1 MGIDSWWMLKRLLSL
16 SSSFKKW
23 LPPEKLKLTLHENS
37 YSGKQI
43 ALFSLLS
50 FWHYLSIVLLNVTQS
65 NKLSNGS
72 YQSRSLYLSISD
84 TFLRTIC
91 WWRSFLGSFV
101 LKKFLCHL
109 LLSKL
114 LTVDNVSVHFLN
126 NDNIDVPDDYE
137 KCSSYIIGLYMYI
150 FGTLC

>member
-1 MGIDSWWMLKRLLSL
+1 MLLSL
-16 SSSFKKW
+16 FISWICDLHQKSRLVELSSHFKKSSRG
-23 LPPEKLKLTLHENS
+23 T
-37 YSGKQI
+37 QI

-50 FWHYLSIVLLNVTQS
+50 LWHYLFIVLLNVTQS
-65 NKLSNGS
+65 NKLSNGT

-114 LTVDNVSVHFLN
+114 LTVDNVSVHFLYN
-126 NDNIDVPDDYE
+126 YRCTK
-137 KCSSYIIGLYMYI
+137 KCSSCNIELEFLPKIILWI
-150 FGTLC
+150 F